1 MPRILVTGSRDWV
14 DRVAISRAIFRYLS
28 VTVPMTEEQD
38 ENGKTVRFRD
48 VSNTVIVHGA
58 ARGADL
64 LTASWAAGCVPP
76 IRTEAHP
83 VTQADWQ
90 RNPRIAGYLRNSHM
104 VSLGADVCIAFITP
118 CRKVDCHRIEPH
130 GSHGAS
136 HTADLAESQDI
147 MTIRVPP
154 R

>member
-28 VTVPMTEEQD
+28 VTVPLTAELTPGGTE
-38 ENGKTVRFRD
+38 VRYRD
-48 VSNTVIVHGA
+48 ISDTVIVHGA

-83 VTQADWQ
+83 VTRADWQ

-104 VSLGADVCIAFITP
+104 VGLGADVCIAFIMP
-118 CRKVDCHRIEPH
+118 CKKIDCHRIEPH

-136 HTADLAESQDI
+136 HTADLAESVDI
-147 MTIRVPP
+147 LTIRVPP